1 MSKTVFEMSWYLSV
15 SCKHP
20 RQPPGAPLSTRAPK
34 IWQKSNENWPSL
46 LEDAASHLEP
56 DCIIPDSEG
65 QQLLEVEELKPPAWM
80 GNITTIE
87 KLRNLPEIHEM
98 TVKPQLNSRD
108 IMHSWIVGWSVV
120 KRPCLSGNGK
130 AFIYANP
137 RMWSYTPSRSRVL
150 FQILV
155 RGRWI

>member
-1 MSKTVFEMSWYLSV
+1 MQKINAKIYVETRKTALSEAPNLHFDFPAVLDHGTNRPTTALSV

-20 RQPPGAPLSTRAPK
+20 IQPPGAPLSTRAPK

-46 LEDAASHLEP
+46 LEDAASDLEP

-87 KLRNLPEIHEM
+87 KLRNSPEIHEM

-108 IMHSWIVGWSVV
+108 IMHS
-120 KRPCLSGNGK
+120 
-130 AFIYANP
+130 
-137 RMWSYTPSRSRVL
+137 
-150 FQILV
+150 
-155 RGRWI
+155 